1 MLFENIGDWQ
11 DQYSDSTERE
21 LATLEQEGY

>member
-11 DQYSDSTERE
+11 DQHSYNTESE
-21 LATLEQEGY
+21 LAALEQEGY